1 MSTSRTRTRAVLV
14 ALTATAALALTAC
27 GSGDGTAHSGTPAT
41 AHAGASASGSSAG
54 AHNAQD
60 VTFAQRMIP
69 HHRQALEMAELAAGR
84 ASSTRVKDLA
94 ARIEKAQDPEIKTMS
109 GWLKAWGED
118 VPMAGMDH
126 SGHTGMAGMMDDTD
140 MTALKKAE
148 GTDFDTMFLTMMVE
162 HHRGAVEMATTE
174 RSQGAYAPATGL
186 AGDIVTAQ
194 NAEIK
199 EMKQLL
205 GKG

>member
-1 MSTSRTRTRAVLV
+1 MTTMRTRAVLV

-27 GSGDGTAHSGTPAT
+27 GSGDDTAHSAPAT
-41 AHAGASASGSSAG
+41 QSASATTAG

-60 VTFAQRMIP
+60 VSFAQSMIP

-84 ASSTRVKDLA
+84 ASSARVKDLA
-94 ARIEKAQDPEIKTMS
+94 ARIEDAQDPEIRTMS

-126 SGHTGMAGMMDDTD
+126 SGHADMAGMMDDKD
-140 MTALKKAE
+140 MTALKKAK

-174 RSQGAYAPATGL
+174 KSKGDYAPATSM

-194 NAEIK
+194 NAEIG
-199 EMKQLL
+199 EMNKLL

>member
-1 MSTSRTRTRAVLV
+1 MTTTRTRA
-14 ALTATAALALTAC
+14 ALGALAAIAALALTAC
-27 GSGDGTAHSGTPAT
+27 GGGDGAAAPHGG
-41 AHAGASASGSSAG
+41 GAADT
-54 AHNAQD
+54 HNAQD

-84 ASSTRVKDLA
+84 ASSPRVKDLA
-94 ARIEKAQDPEIKTMS
+94 ARIEKAQDPEIGTMS

-118 VPMAGMDH
+118 VPMAGMNHGGH
-126 SGHTGMAGMMDDTD
+126 SGTAGAMTGMMDDAD

-148 GTDFDTMFLTMMVE
+148 GPDFDTKFLTMMAE
-162 HHRGAVEMATTE
+162 HHRGAVEMAATE
-174 RSQGAYAPATGL
+174 RSAGAYRPATAL
-186 AGDIVTAQ
+186 ARAIATGQ

-199 EMKQLL
+199 EMNRLL

>member
-1 MSTSRTRTRAVLV
+1 MTTTRTRSRAVFGV
-14 ALTATAALALTAC
+14 LTALAALALTAC
-27 GSGDGTAHSGTPAT
+27 GGDGPAHREAA
-41 AHAGASASGSSAG
+41 AHGGAADG

-84 ASSTRVKDLA
+84 ASSARVKDLA
-94 ARIEKAQDPEIKTMS
+94 VRIEKAQDPEIRTMA

-126 SGHTGMAGMMDDTD
+126 SGHSGMTGMMDDAD

-148 GTDFDTMFLTMMVE
+148 GTDFDTKFLTMMAE
-162 HHRGAVEMATTE
+162 HHRGAVRMAATE
-174 RSQGAYAPATGL
+174 RSAGAYGPATAL
-186 AGDIVTAQ
+186 AGAVVTGQ

-199 EMKQLL
+199 EMNHLL